1 MTPQT
6 KTTKNLHE
14 IKTIVDDSDKKVHS
28 IHALYAGF
36 KTAKLKKH
44 MDSFKEKGFS
54 VTATLFDL
62 LIMTITNQSVKMYV
76 SGDSADAAKDT
87 FYRMKNDPRIDW
99 RMVMFLFVNRFLSLV
114 NKATS
119 EPSDELRY
127 LIIDDTSCFKRG
139 KFIEGI
145 SKVFDHVYHRY
156 CLGFKGLI
164 MGYCDSRSFIPVDFS
179 LHSEKGK
186 HPDKPFGLKPEELKR
201 QYTKQRQPDL
211 PGFTR
216 ENERRVSKS
225 ENTIAMI
232 KRALRHRLTVDYILV
247 DSWFMNLGLIA
258 YVYALKSVYL
268 LGMCKFDDRKYIFKG
283 KEKTVKQLL
292 DWCKRNKKIKRS
304 RVVKARYAEL
314 IVEYKG
320 YTMKLFFSQ
329 FNDRNWNVL
338 ITDDRN
344 MNFAEAI
351 KIYTKR
357 WSIEVF
363 FKETKQHLGL
373 GKDQSRDFDGQ
384 IASFTCVFLV
394 YIMVSLRRR
403 FNAYESM
410 GDLFRKI
417 ESEIIEITLTERLW
431 GLFIELQHSILQLMG
446 VSFDDLIQMMLCN
459 DQVEEKMIQMLDNMK
474 IWSKHQSLENTMHVS
489 VYQYLN

>member
-6 KTTKNLHE
+6 KVSKNLHE

-28 IHALYAGF
+28 IHAPYSRF
-36 KTAKLKKH
+36 NSSKLCKLL
-44 MDSFKEKGFS
+44 DSYKDKGRS
-54 VTATLFDL
+54 VSATLFDL
-62 LIMTITNQSVKMYV
+62 LLMTITNQSVRMYV
-76 SGDSADAAKDT
+76 AADSTEAAKDT
-87 FYRMKNDPRIDW
+87 YYRLKNDPRINW
-99 RMVMFLFVNRFLSLV
+99 RAMMFIFIHRFLSMV
-114 NKATS
+114 PKADDESS
-119 EPSDELRY
+119 EDLHC

-139 KFIEGI
+139 KYIEGI

-164 MGYCDSRSFIPVDFS
+164 VGYCDSKSFVPVDFS
-179 LHSEKGK
+179 LHNEKGK
-186 HPDKPFGLKPEELKR
+186 RPDKPYGLKPEELSR
-201 QYTKQRQPDL
+201 QYIKSRQVDC
-211 PGFTR
+211 PGNIR
-216 ENERRVSKS
+216 EIERSVSKS
-225 ENTIAMI
+225 ENTITMI
-232 KRALRHRLTVDYILV
+232 KRALKHRLVVDYILV

-258 YVYALKSVYL
+258 YVYELSSVYL
-268 LGMCKFDDRKYIFKG
+268 LGMCKFDDRKYIVNG

-304 RVVKARYAEL
+304 RTIKARYAEL
-314 IVEYKG
+314 MVEYKG

-329 FNDRNWNVL
+329 FNDRSWNVL
-338 ITDDRN
+338 MTDDRN
-344 MNFAEAI
+344 LTFAEAI
-351 KIYTKR
+351 KTYTKR

-403 FNAYESM
+403 FSAYESM

-417 ESEIIEITLTERLW
+417 ESEILETTLTERLW
-431 GLFIELQHSILQLMG
+431 VMFIELQHSILQVMG
-446 VSFDDLIQMMLCN
+446 ISFEDLIQMMMSN
-459 DQVEEKMIQMLDNMK
+459 DKIEEKMIGMLQQMN
-474 IWSKHQSLENTMHVS
+474 SVS
-489 VYQYLN
+489 TPIIE

>member
-6 KTTKNLHE
+6 KVSKNLHE

-28 IHALYAGF
+28 IHALYNRF
-36 KTAKLKKH
+36 NSSKLCKLL
-44 MDSFKEKGFS
+44 DSYKDKGRS
-54 VTATLFDL
+54 VSATLFDL
-62 LIMTITNQSVKMYV
+62 LLMTITNQSVRMYV
-76 SGDSADAAKDT
+76 AADSSEVAKDT
-87 FYRMKNDPRIDW
+87 YYRLKNDPRINW
-99 RMVMFLFVNRFLSLV
+99 RAMMFIFIHRFLSMV
-114 NKATS
+114 PKAYDKAS
-119 EPSDELRY
+119 EDLHC

-139 KFIEGI
+139 KYIEGI

-164 MGYCDSRSFIPVDFS
+164 VGYCDSKSFIPVDFS
-179 LHSEKGK
+179 LHNEKGK
-186 HPDKPFGLKPEELKR
+186 RPDKPYGLKPEELSR
-201 QYTKQRQPDL
+201 QYIKSRQADC
-211 PGFTR
+211 PGNIR
-216 ENERRVSKS
+216 EIERGVSKS

-232 KRALRHRLTVDYILV
+232 KRALKHRLTVDYILV

-258 YVYALKSVYL
+258 YVYELSSVYL
-268 LGMCKFDDRKYIFKG
+268 LGMCKFDDRKYIVNG

-304 RVVKARYAEL
+304 RTIKARYAEL
-314 IVEYKG
+314 MVEYKG

-329 FNDRNWNVL
+329 FNDRSWNVL
-338 ITDDRN
+338 MTDDRN
-344 MNFAEAI
+344 LTFAEAI

-363 FKETKQHLGL
+363 FKETKQHLAL

-403 FNAYESM
+403 FSAYESM

-417 ESEIIEITLTERLW
+417 ESEILETTLTERLW
-431 GLFIELQHSILQLMG
+431 GVFIELQHSILQVMG
-446 VSFDDLIQMMLCN
+446 ISFDDLIQIMLSN
-459 DQVEEKMIQMLDNMK
+459 EKIEEKMIGMLQQMN
-474 IWSKHQSLENTMHVS
+474 SVS
-489 VYQYLN
+489 TPIME

>member
-6 KTTKNLHE
+6 KITKNLHE

-36 KTAKLKKH
+36 TTAKLKKH
-44 MDSFKEKGFS
+44 FGSFKEKGFS

-62 LIMTITNQSVKMYV
+62 LIMTITNKSVRMYV
-76 SGDSADAAKDT
+76 SGDSSDAAKDT
-87 FYRMKNDPRIDW
+87 YYRLKNEPRVNW
-99 RMVMFLFVNRFLSLV
+99 RMVMFLFVNRFLYFV
-114 NKATS
+114 NKGTTEA
-119 EPSDELRY
+119 SDELRC

-145 SKVFDHVYHRY
+145 SKVFDHVFHRY

-179 LHSEKGK
+179 LHNEKGK
-186 HPDKPFGLKPEELKR
+186 RPEKPFGLKPEELNR
-201 QYTKQRQPDL
+201 QFTKERQPGC

-232 KRALRHRLTVDYILV
+232 KRALKHRLTVDYILV

-258 YVYALKSVYL
+258 YVYALKSTYL

-283 KEKTVKQLL
+283 KEKSVKQLL

-304 RVVKARYAEL
+304 RTIKARYAEL

-329 FNDRNWNVL
+329 FNDRSWNVL
-338 ITDDRN
+338 ITDNRV
-344 MNFAEAI
+344 MTFAEAI

-373 GKDQSRDFDGQ
+373 GKDQSRDFDAQ

-410 GDLFRKI
+410 GALFRKI
-417 ESEIIEITLTERLW
+417 ESEILETTLTERLW
-431 GLFIELQHSILQLMG
+431 GLFIELQYSILQVMG
-446 VSFDDLIQMMLCN
+446 ISFDDLIQMMLCN
-459 DQVEEKMIQMLDNMK
+459 DQVEEKMIGILMEMK
-474 IWSKHQSLENTMHVS
+474 SWSQHQTLE
-489 VYQYLN
+489 

>member
-6 KTTKNLHE
+6 KVTKNLHE
-14 IKTIVDDSDKKVHS
+14 IKSIVDDSDKKIHS
-28 IHALYAGF
+28 IHALYNGF
-36 KTAKLKKH
+36 TTSKLKKH
-44 MDSFKEKGFS
+44 LGSFKEKGFS

-62 LIMTITNQSVKMYV
+62 LIMTITNQSVRMYV
-76 SGDSADAAKDT
+76 AGDSSDAAKDT
-87 FYRMKNDPRIDW
+87 YYRLKNDSRIDW
-99 RMVMFLFVNRFLSLV
+99 RMVMFLFVNRFLYLV
-114 NKATS
+114 NNATT
-119 EPSDELRY
+119 EPTDEPRC

-164 MGYCDSRSFIPVDFS
+164 IGYCDSRSFIPVDFS

-186 HPDKPFGLKPEELKR
+186 RPDKPFGLKPEELSR
-201 QYTKQRQPDL
+201 QYTKERQPDC
-211 PGFTR
+211 PGNIR

-225 ENTIAMI
+225 ENTITMI
-232 KRALRHRLTVDYILV
+232 KRALRHRLAVDYILV

-258 YVYALKSVYL
+258 YVYMLKSVYL
-268 LGMCKFDDRKYIFKG
+268 LGMYKFDDR
-283 KEKTVKQLL
+283 
-292 DWCKRNKKIKRS
+292 S
-304 RVVKARYAEL
+304 
-314 IVEYKG
+314 
-320 YTMKLFFSQ
+320 
-329 FNDRNWNVL
+329 WNVL
-338 ITDDRN
+338 LTDNRA
-344 MNFAEAI
+344 MTFAEAI

-403 FNAYESM
+403 FSAYESM
-410 GDLFRKI
+410 GELFRKI
-417 ESEIIEITLTERLW
+417 ESEILETTLTERLW
-431 GLFIELQHSILQLMG
+431 GLFIELQHSILQVMGISLMAALARN
-446 VSFDDLIQMMLCN
+446 SFFQVLI
-459 DQVEEKMIQMLDNMK
+459 
-474 IWSKHQSLENTMHVS
+474 
-489 VYQYLN
+489 

>member
-6 KTTKNLHE
+6 KVSKNLHE

-28 IHALYAGF
+28 IHALYSTF
-36 KTAKLKKH
+36 SSSKLCKLL
-44 MDSFKEKGFS
+44 DSYKDKGRS

-62 LIMTITNQSVKMYV
+62 LLMTITNQSVRMYV
-76 SGDSADAAKDT
+76 AADTSEAAKDT
-87 FYRMKNDPRIDW
+87 YYRLKNDPRINW
-99 RMVMFLFVNRFLSLV
+99 RAMMFIFIHRFLSLV
-114 NKATS
+114 PQTIDESS
-119 EPSDELRY
+119 EDLHC

-139 KFIEGI
+139 KYIEGI

-164 MGYCDSRSFIPVDFS
+164 MGYCDSKSFIPVDFS
-179 LHSEKGK
+179 LHNEKGK
-186 HPDKPFGLKPEELKR
+186 RLDKPYGLKPEELTR
-201 QYTKQRQPDL
+201 QYTKSRQADC
-211 PGFTR
+211 PGNIR
-216 ENERRVSKS
+216 EIERSVSKS

-232 KRALRHRLTVDYILV
+232 KRALKHRLTVDYILV
-247 DSWFMNLGLIA
+247 DSWFMNLGLIS
-258 YVYALKSVYL
+258 YVYELSSVYL
-268 LGMCKFDDRKYIFKG
+268 LGMCKFDDRKYIFNG

-304 RVVKARYAEL
+304 RTIKARYAEL
-314 IVEYKG
+314 MVEYKG
-320 YTMKLFFSQ
+320 YTVKLFFSQ
-329 FNDRNWNVL
+329 FNDRSWNVL
-338 ITDDRN
+338 LTDDRN
-344 MNFAEAI
+344 LTFAEAI

-373 GKDQSRDFDGQ
+373 GKDQARDFDGQ

-403 FNAYESM
+403 FSAYESM

-417 ESEIIEITLTERLW
+417 ESEILETTLTERLW
-431 GLFIELQHSILQLMG
+431 GMFIELQHSILQVMG
-446 VSFDDLIQMMLCN
+446 ISFDDLIQMMMSN
-459 DQVEEKMIQMLDNMK
+459 DTIEEKMIGMLQKMN
-474 IWSKHQSLENTMHVS
+474 SVS
-489 VYQYLN
+489 TPIIE

>member
-6 KTTKNLHE
+6 KVTKNLHE
-14 IKTIVDDSDKKVHS
+14 IKSIVDDSDKKIHS

-36 KTAKLKKH
+36 TTSKLKKH
-44 MDSFKEKGFS
+44 LGSFKEKGFS

-62 LIMTITNQSVKMYV
+62 LIMTITNQSVRMYV
-76 SGDSADAAKDT
+76 GGDSSDAAKDT
-87 FYRMKNDPRIDW
+87 YYRLKNDSRVDW
-99 RMVMFLFVNRFLSLV
+99 RMVMFLFVNRFLYLV
-114 NKATS
+114 NNATT
-119 EPSDELRY
+119 EPSDEPRC

-139 KFIEGI
+139 KSIEGI

-164 MGYCDSRSFIPVDFS
+164 IGYCDSRTFIPVDFS

-186 HPDKPFGLKPEELKR
+186 RPDKPFGLKPEELSR
-201 QYTKQRQPDL
+201 QYTKERQPDC
-211 PGFTR
+211 PGNIR

-225 ENTIAMI
+225 ENTITMI
-232 KRALRHRLTVDYILV
+232 KRALRHRLAVDYILV

-258 YVYALKSVYL
+258 YVYTLKSVYL
-268 LGMCKFDDRKYIFKG
+268 LGMCKFDDRKYIFRG
-283 KEKTVKQLL
+283 KEETVKQLL

-304 RVVKARYAEL
+304 RTIKARYAEL

-320 YTMKLFFSQ
+320 YTMKMFFSQ
-329 FNDRNWNVL
+329 FNDRSWNVL
-338 ITDDRN
+338 LTDNRA
-344 MNFAEAI
+344 MTFAEAI

-363 FKETKQHLGL
+363 FRETKQHLGL

-403 FNAYESM
+403 FSAYESM
-410 GDLFRKI
+410 GELFWKI
-417 ESEIIEITLTERLW
+417 ESEILETTLTERLW
-431 GLFIELQHSILQLMG
+431 GLFIELQHSILQVMG
-446 VSFDDLIQMMLCN
+446 ISFDDLIQMMLCN
-459 DQVEEKMIQMLDNMK
+459 DLVEEKMIGMLEEMN
-474 IWSKHQSLENTMHVS
+474 IRSQYQSPEAPMHLS
-489 VYQYLN
+489 VYQCLN

>member
-6 KTTKNLHE
+6 KVSKNLHE

-28 IHALYAGF
+28 IHVLYRRF
-36 KTAKLKKH
+36 NSSKLGKLL
-44 MDSFKEKGFS
+44 DSYKDKGRS
-54 VTATLFDL
+54 ISATLFDL
-62 LIMTITNQSVKMYV
+62 LLMTITNQSVRMYV
-76 SGDSADAAKDT
+76 ATDTSEAAKDT
-87 FYRMKNDPRIDW
+87 YYRLKNDPLINW
-99 RMVMFLFVNRFLSLV
+99 RAMMFIFIHRFLSMVPKTAEESAEDLHC
-114 NKATS
+114 
-119 EPSDELRY
+119 

-139 KFIEGI
+139 KYIEGI

-164 MGYCDSRSFIPVDFS
+164 MGYCDSKSFIPVDFS

-186 HPDKPFGLKPEELKR
+186 RLDKPYGLKPEELTR
-201 QYTKQRQPDL
+201 QYTKSRQADC
-211 PGFTR
+211 PGNIR
-216 ENERRVSKS
+216 EIERGVSKN

-232 KRALRHRLTVDYILV
+232 KRALKHRLTVDYILV
-247 DSWFMNLGLIA
+247 DSWFMNLGLIS
-258 YVYALKSVYL
+258 YVYELTSVYL
-268 LGMCKFDDRKYIFKG
+268 LGMCKFDDRKYIFNG

-304 RVVKARYAEL
+304 RTIKARYAEL
-314 IVEYKG
+314 MVEYKG
-320 YTMKLFFSQ
+320 YTVKLFFSQ
-329 FNDRNWNVL
+329 FNDRSWNVL
-338 ITDDRN
+338 LTDDRN
-344 MNFAEAI
+344 LTFAEAI

-373 GKDQSRDFDGQ
+373 GKDQARDFDGQ

-403 FNAYESM
+403 FSAYESM

-417 ESEIIEITLTERLW
+417 ESEILETTLTERLW
-431 GLFIELQHSILQLMG
+431 GMFIELQHSILQVMG
-446 VSFDDLIQMMLCN
+446 ISFDDLIQMMMSN
-459 DQVEEKMIQMLDNMK
+459 DTIEEKMIGMLQKMN
-474 IWSKHQSLENTMHVS
+474 SVS
-489 VYQYLN
+489 TPIIE

>member
-36 KTAKLKKH
+36 TTATLKKH
-44 MDSFKEKGFS
+44 LNSFKEKGFS

-62 LIMTITNQSVKMYV
+62 LIMTITNKSVRMYV
-76 SGDSADAAKDT
+76 CGDSSDAAKDT
-87 FYRMKNDPRIDW
+87 YYRLKNEPRVDW
-99 RMVMFLFVNRFLSLV
+99 RMVMFLFVNRFLYLIS
-114 NKATS
+114 KAST
-119 EPSDELRY
+119 EDPDELRC

-145 SKVFDHVYHRY
+145 SKVFDHVFHRY

-164 MGYCDSRSFIPVDFS
+164 MGYCDAKSFIPVDFS
-179 LHSEKGK
+179 LHNEKGK
-186 HPDKPFGLKPEELKR
+186 RVDKPFGLKPEELSR
-201 QYTKQRQPDL
+201 QFTKERQPDS

-232 KRALRHRLTVDYILV
+232 KRALKHRLTVDYILV

-258 YVYALKSVYL
+258 YVYTIKSTYL
-268 LGMCKFDDRKYIFKG
+268 LGMCKFDDRKYIFNG

-292 DWCKRNKKIKRS
+292 DWCNRNKKIKRS
-304 RVVKARYAEL
+304 RTIKARYAEL

-329 FNDRNWNVL
+329 FNNRSWNVL
-338 ITDDRN
+338 ITDNRA
-344 MNFAEAI
+344 MTFAEAI

-403 FNAYESM
+403 FSAYESM

-417 ESEIIEITLTERLW
+417 ETEILETTLTERLW
-431 GLFIELQHSILQLMG
+431 GLFVELQNSILQVMG
-446 VSFDDLIQMMLCN
+446 ISFDDLIQMMLCN
-459 DQVEEKMIQMLDNMK
+459 DQVEEKMIGILMEMK
-474 IWSKHQSLENTMHVS
+474 SWSQHQNLKLSIHTPE
-489 VYQYLN
+489 YQCLN

>member
-28 IHALYAGF
+28 IHALYASF
-36 KTAKLKKH
+36 TTTKLKKH
-44 MDSFKEKGFS
+44 LCSFKEKGFS

-62 LIMTITNQSVKMYV
+62 LIMTITNKSVRMYV
-76 SGDSADAAKDT
+76 GGDSSDAAKDT
-87 FYRMKNDPRIDW
+87 YYRLKNEPRVDW

-114 NKATS
+114 NKASTDD
-119 EPSDELRY
+119 SDEPRC

-145 SKVFDHVYHRY
+145 SKVFDHVFHRY

-179 LHSEKGK
+179 LHNEKGK
-186 HPDKPFGLKPEELKR
+186 RPEKPFGLKPEELNR
-201 QYTKQRQPDL
+201 QFTKERQPDC

-216 ENERRVSKS
+216 ETERRVSKS

-258 YVYALKSVYL
+258 YVYTLKSTYL
-268 LGMCKFDDRKYIFKG
+268 LGMCKFDDRKYIFNG

-292 DWCKRNKKIKRS
+292 DWCKRNKRIKRS
-304 RVVKARYAEL
+304 RTIKARYAEL

-329 FNDRNWNVL
+329 FNDRSWNAL
-338 ITDDRN
+338 LTDNRA
-344 MNFAEAI
+344 MTFAEAI

-403 FNAYESM
+403 FSAYESM
-410 GDLFRKI
+410 GDLFRKTQ
-417 ESEIIEITLTERLW
+417 SEILETTLTERLW
-431 GLFIELQHSILQLMG
+431 GLFIELQHSILQVMG
-446 VSFDDLIQMMLCN
+446 ISFDDLIQMMLCN
-459 DQVEEKMIQMLDNMK
+459 NQVEERMIGILTDMK
-474 IWSKHQSLENTMHVS
+474 SWSQHQSSETPIHLPE
-489 VYQYLN
+489 YQWLN

>member
-1 MTPQT
+1 MTTQT
-6 KTTKNLHE
+6 KVTKNLDE

-28 IHALYAGF
+28 IHALYIKF
-36 KTAKLKKH
+36 SSTRLCKLL
-44 MDSFKEKGFS
+44 DLYKEKGRS
-54 VTATLFDL
+54 VSATLFDL
-62 LIMTITNQSVKMYV
+62 LLMTITNQSVRMYV
-76 SGDSADAAKDT
+76 AADSSDAAKDT
-87 FYRMKNDPRIDW
+87 YYRLKNDPRINW
-99 RMVMFLFVNRFLSLV
+99 RAMMFIFIHRFLSMV
-114 NKATS
+114 PKTDNESS
-119 EPSDELRY
+119 EGPRC

-164 MGYCDSRSFIPVDFS
+164 IGYCDSRSFIPVDFS
-179 LHSEKGK
+179 LHNEKGK
-186 HPDKPFGLKPEELKR
+186 RPDKPYGLKPEELSR
-201 QYTKQRQPDL
+201 QYTKTRPVDC
-211 PGFTR
+211 PGSVR
-216 ENERRVSKS
+216 EKERGISKS

-232 KRALRHRLTVDYILV
+232 KRALKHRLAVDYILV
-247 DSWFMNLGLIA
+247 DSLFMNLGLIA
-258 YVYALKSVYL
+258 YVYELTSIYL

-304 RVVKARYAEL
+304 RTIKARYAEL
-314 IVEYKG
+314 MVEYKG

-329 FNDRNWNVL
+329 FNDRSWNVL
-338 ITDDRN
+338 MTDDRD
-344 MNFAEAI
+344 MTFAEAI

-403 FNAYESM
+403 FSAYESM

-417 ESEIIEITLTERLW
+417 ESEILETTLTERLW
-431 GLFIELQHSILQLMG
+431 GLFIELQHSILQVLG
-446 VSFDDLIQMMLCN
+446 ISFEELIQMMLSN
-459 DQVEEKMIQMLDNMK
+459 DKIEEKMIGMLQEM
-474 IWSKHQSLENTMHVS
+474 SLVS
-489 VYQYLN
+489 TPILE